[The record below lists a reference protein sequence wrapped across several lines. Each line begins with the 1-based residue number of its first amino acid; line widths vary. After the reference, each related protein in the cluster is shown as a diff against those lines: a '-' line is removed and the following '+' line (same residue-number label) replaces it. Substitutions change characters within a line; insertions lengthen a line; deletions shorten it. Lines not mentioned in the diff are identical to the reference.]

1 MVASWGSKRSDQTFA
16 AYAMLGESERLKF
29 LALCLPEMGDDEK
42 SFLGLGRPMASKGIM
57 TVEAASNP
65 EPEPEPEPNPNPNPN
80 PHPNSHPHPHTKPHP
95 NLHQVEAAEA
105 AIEAES
111 AAEAAAVKQ
120 KAALAALM
128 AGKAAEEAAATSAA
142 QKAASRIA
150 AIRRGQKSRRPAAAA
165 APRPLFIPKG
175 IPAAWAPLCKV
186 SSAPVLLPAARL
198 LALIAQVFEAKMAS
212 DVRHNTGLE
221 PQAKALACTRQACYS
236 HV

>member
-1 MVASWGSKRSDQTFA
+1 
-16 AYAMLGESERLKF
+16 
-29 LALCLPEMGDDEK
+29 MGDDEK

-57 TVEAASNP
+57 TVGAASNP
-65 EPEPEPEPNPNPNPN
+65 HPHHSTFTPTLNLSLNSQPKPHLKPNP
-80 PHPNSHPHPHTKPHP
+80 T
-95 NLHQVEAAEA
+95 LHQVEAAEA